1 MMAAFVANRMDHH
14 RHPSLLV
21 LAATVALA
29 GTWLPVQAQPNL
41 RSTFPGRRVGGATR
55 GECSARLI
63 AHMVPSNSVFA
74 PGDTGLVGILQG
86 PTANPR
92 PIQVTFKSEGGTG
105 SSSSQ
110 VINLPASGEG
120 IVLIHAPK
128 LTGPT
133 RWEST
138 FVCEDASA
146 TANDDPLAFVTAGS
160 PPPLTL
166 LLNEA
171 SPDDTLLQKALLKL
185 RKACGG
191 SVPRSEVASSFA
203 LADVLKDGWPAQLPV
218 SCPG

>member
-1 MMAAFVANRMDHH
+1 MNHH
-14 RHPSLLV
+14 RHPSLLA
-21 LAATVALA
+21 LAAILALA
-29 GTWLPVQAQPNL
+29 GAWLPIQAQTTL

-63 AHMVPSNSVFA
+63 AHMVPSSSVFA
-74 PGDTGLVGILQG
+74 PGDTGLLGILQG

-92 PIQVTFKSEGGTG
+92 PIKVTFTAEGGTG
-105 SSSSQ
+105 HPPGQ

-120 IVLIHAPK
+120 IILIRAPK
-128 LTGPT
+128 MKGPM

-138 FVCEDASA
+138 FVCEDAGT

-171 SPDDTLLQKALLKL
+171 SPEDTLMQQALQKLL
-185 RKACGG
+185 KACGG
-191 SVPRSEVASSFA
+191 SVPRSEVANGFG
-203 LADVLKDGWPAQLPV
+203 LADVLKEGWPAQVPV
-218 SCPG
+218 RCPG